1 MRIVDALLSPNG
13 RLSRGGFWAGC
24 LILGA
29 TTTLAALS
37 LTSLSDIWAQGGSSL
52 GPYSQT
58 LGDQALRPLLIALV
72 LAVPVSWMGFCLMVK
87 RWHDRGRSG
96 WWMVIALVP
105 LIGNLWALIECGFL
119 AGNQSGNKYG
129 PAPLKGPL
137 VQHWHGDEIPED
149 MA

>member
-24 LILGA
+24 L
-29 TTTLAALS
+29 TLAVVSGLGALS
-37 LTSLSDIWAQGGSSL
+37 LMSLSDVLARGGSVTPFSE
-52 GPYSQT
+52 T
-58 LGDQALRPLLIALV
+58 LADQALRPLLVVLV
-72 LAVPVSWMGFCLMVK
+72 LAVPVTWMGFCLLVK

-96 WWMVIALVP
+96 WWVIIGLVP

-119 AGNQSGNKYG
+119 AGSRSGNKYG
-129 PAPLKGPL
+129 PAPLKGAADR
-137 VQHWHGDEIPED
+137 HWHGDDIPED